1 MDKFFIFRQ
10 NARSNDEPYRPIYH
24 MKVENDAVSIH
35 TFLENKAK
43 EEDKIK
49 NAKENK
55 ANEYDVIINA
65 NRMREITDT
74 KKKLID
80 EGLATRYHGITEID
94 GETHNVEML
103 FMKKV
108 KGNKDRGG
116 KNTRNKFS
124 TYGRSQAQIV
134 QQEIEEFLANKL
146 DWDTIYYEIDG
157 QEKITALHEKEKIAK
172 LLSKDEYL
180 DWKSAMSY

>member
-10 NARSNDEPYRPIYH
+10 NARSSDEPYRPIYH

-55 ANEYDVIINA
+55 ANEYDVILNA
-65 NRMREITDT
+65 NRMREIQDT
-74 KKKLID
+74 KKDFIEKQ
-80 EGLATRYHGITEID
+80 LATQYFRITEID

-103 FMKKV
+103 FMKKI
-108 KGNKDRGG
+108 KGKGDKG
-116 KNTRNKFS
+116 
-124 TYGRSQAQIV
+124 
-134 QQEIEEFLANKL
+134 
-146 DWDTIYYEIDG
+146 
-157 QEKITALHEKEKIAK
+157 
-172 LLSKDEYL
+172 
-180 DWKSAMSY
+180 